1 MFDIAKYN
9 EAASVEEALELLAG
23 DSEAKL
29 IAGGTDI
36 LIRLRHGKIRD
47 ARLIGIRHIGELHRI
62 EIDPTTGHLMIGA
75 AVTFSQLM
83 DSSLLRTHVPLI
95 AQAVSDVGGPQI
107 RRVATIGGNLC
118 NGAPSADSAPAL
130 LVLNATLH
138 IAGPGGT
145 RQLPLSRFYQGPGQV
160 DLNRGELLTAVSV
173 APADYSGLAGH
184 YIKYAMRRA
193 MDIATLGCA
202 VACRV
207 DADGVL
213 QDVRLAFGVA
223 APTPIRCPRTEEL
236 FRGQI
241 FTPDL
246 AVEFGQ
252 AAAQEIQ
259 PRTSW
264 RATREFRLHLAQELS
279 REALTQSYV
288 KAGGRLP

>member
-160 DLNRGELLTAVSV
+160 DLNRGE
-173 APADYSGLAGH
+173 
-184 YIKYAMRRA
+184 
-193 MDIATLGCA
+193 
-202 VACRV
+202 
-207 DADGVL
+207 
-213 QDVRLAFGVA
+213 
-223 APTPIRCPRTEEL
+223 
-236 FRGQI
+236 
-241 FTPDL
+241 
-246 AVEFGQ
+246 
-252 AAAQEIQ
+252 
-259 PRTSW
+259 
-264 RATREFRLHLAQELS
+264 
-279 REALTQSYV
+279 
-288 KAGGRLP
+288 